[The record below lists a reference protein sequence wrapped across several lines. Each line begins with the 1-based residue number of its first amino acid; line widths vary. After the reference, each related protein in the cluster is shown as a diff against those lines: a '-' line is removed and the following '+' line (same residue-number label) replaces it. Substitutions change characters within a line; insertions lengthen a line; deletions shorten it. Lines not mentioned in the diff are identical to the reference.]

1 MFRIQKNHHHTYSQ
15 GNHILFKERRST
27 NANPEMNT
35 MLKLSHKNY
44 KATII
49 KMCKQIITNSLEM
62 RNIETLREETEI
74 RIKKQMEITELKNT
88 VSF

>member
-1 MFRIQKNHHHTYSQ
+1 
-15 GNHILFKERRST
+15 
-27 NANPEMNT
+27 